1 MTKYD
6 YVLFDL
12 DGTLTDSGPGI
23 MSSFAYAVE
32 KMGDS
37 VEDKQQ
43 FRRFVGPPLRDSFEK
58 SLGYSSDDADK
69 AVAFYREYYFGMGG
83 ALENTVYPGIE
94 ELLAGLKAEGKKLIV
109 ATSKAEKGTKLVL
122 EHFGLDKYFDFVA
135 TSNDADRK
143 YKIDVIRYALDM
155 CGIKD
160 LDRAVMVGDRE
171 SDISA
176 AAEAGMDSIGV
187 LYGYGDEEELTTAGA
202 TFIAETAEDVGEI
215 IRKNN

>member
-1 MTKYD
+1 
-6 YVLFDL
+6 
-12 DGTLTDSGPGI
+12 
-23 MSSFAYAVE
+23 
-32 KMGDS
+32 
-37 VEDKQQ
+37 
-43 FRRFVGPPLRDSFEK
+43 
-58 SLGYSSDDADK
+58 
-69 AVAFYREYYFGMGG
+69 MGG

-143 YKIDVIRYALDM
+143 YKIDVIRYALEQ

-160 LDRAVMVGDRE
+160 LDKAVMVGDRE
-171 SDISA
+171 NDISA

-202 TFIAETAEDVGEI
+202 TFIAATAEEVGEI
-215 IRKNN
+215 IGKNK